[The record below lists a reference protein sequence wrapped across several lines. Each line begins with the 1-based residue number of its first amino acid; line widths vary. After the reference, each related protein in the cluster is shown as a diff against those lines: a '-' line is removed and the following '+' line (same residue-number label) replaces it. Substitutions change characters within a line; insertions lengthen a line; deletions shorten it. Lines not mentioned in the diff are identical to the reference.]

1 MTQFFRITIGAGVAR
16 FWRPTL
22 LTILLALPGLG
33 AAETTALQPHT
44 AEYKVKISVLGGQLK
59 TELKETSDG
68 YVATHVVRATG
79 MSRML
84 SGGLISDR
92 SEFDAAE
99 DGVRPTRFLSR
110 DTLSRDK
117 TNAAINFDWESGEAR
132 GTVNGEE
139 TAATME
145 DLAHDRVSIQYEL
158 MFDLI
163 NGEPSAQYLLYDV
176 DEIKTVNVRR
186 IGSRKVKVPAGE
198 FTAVGI
204 QHQAVNSKRITT
216 MWCVKELD
224 YLPVIIE
231 QHRKGKL
238 KLRATL
244 KNYKPIRS
252 SSDLKS
258 T

>member
-1 MTQFFRITIGAGVAR
+1 MTGTSGQIRVSTASKLFGTGLAA
-16 FWRPTL
+16 L
-22 LTILLALPGLG
+22 LLWLPGLALAD
-33 AAETTALQPHT
+33 AALRPHT

-59 TELKETSDG
+59 TELRATENG
-68 YVATHVVRATG
+68 YVATHIVRATG

-92 SEFDAAE
+92 SEFATAKS
-99 DGVRPTRFLSR
+99 GVRPTRFMSR

-117 TNAAINFDWESGEAR
+117 ITAAISFDWDNGEAR

-139 TAATME
+139 ITSAVE
-145 DLAHDRVSIQYEL
+145 DLAHDRISIQYEL
-158 MFDLI
+158 MLDLL
-163 NGEPSAQYLLYDV
+163 NGEPSAQYVLFEV
-176 DEIKTVNVRR
+176 DEIKTVNVRN
-186 IGSRKVKVPAGE
+186 IGTKRVKVPAGE

-204 QHQAVNSKRITT
+204 QHQAVGSKRITT
-216 MWCVKELD
+216 MWCVEELD

-244 KNYKPIRS
+244 KNYEPIRS
-252 SSDLKS
+252 
-258 T
+258 

>member
-1 MTQFFRITIGAGVAR
+1 MADIQGHDMLGTATR
-16 FWRPTL
+16 L
-22 LTILLALPGLG
+22 CLTGLLALLLCVP
-33 AAETTALQPHT
+33 AISVAETALRPHT

-59 TELKETSDG
+59 TELKEAGDG

-84 SGGLISDR
+84 SSGLISDR
-92 SEFDAAE
+92 SEFDTAE
-99 DGVRPTRFLSR
+99 NGVRPVRFLSR

-117 TNAAINFDWESGEAR
+117 ITAAINFDWESGEAR

-139 TAATME
+139 VISAIE
-145 DLAHDRVSIQYEL
+145 KLAHDRVSIQYEL
-158 MFDLI
+158 MFDLL
-163 NGEPSAQYLLYDV
+163 NGEPSAQYELYDV
-176 DEIKTVNVRR
+176 DEIKTVNVRT
-186 IGSRKVKVPAGE
+186 IGSKKVKVPAGR
-198 FTAVGI
+198 FTAIGI

-244 KNYKPIRS
+244 KKYQPAGS
-252 SSDLKS
+252 
-258 T
+258 